1 MRIKMENT
9 MKKISEIISSNVI
22 SLYEGEELGYAYNIA
37 FDYKTKKCKYLYIL
51 NEEENLINI
60 AKFCDIYKIGID
72 CIYIKNSSLIELEN
86 NNECDLTRCKS
97 PLNLKIYDACG
108 KYLGVCHDIEID
120 DNNSI
125 ISLILNEEKK
135 IEADKII
142 NIGSVIIVG
151 DKKIS
156 LSKFKPDKLIKIAK
170 TPREE
175 KVAILDKEVEPIPKA
190 KDSTPQNK
198 IITDSRFLMGRKIIQ
213 DVIAFNGEMIAR
225 CGTTINKDILNK
237 ASLYGKLIE
246 IARFSTNK

>member
-1 MRIKMENT
+1 

-22 SLYEGEELGYAYNIA
+22 SLYEGEELGYVHNIA

-51 NEEENLINI
+51 NEEENLINV

-86 NNECDLTRCKS
+86 NHERDLSKCKS
-97 PLNLKIYDACG
+97 PLNLKIYDTSG

-125 ISLILNEEKK
+125 ISLILDEEKK
-135 IEADKII
+135 IDADNII
-142 NIGSVIIVG
+142 NIGSVIIIG
-151 DKKIS
+151 EKKIA
-156 LSKFKPDKLIKIAK
+156 LSKFKPDKSIKVAK
-170 TPREE
+170 KPSNE
-175 KVAILDKEVEPIPKA
+175 KVVILDKEVEPIPKA
-190 KDSTPQNK
+190 KDITPQNK

-213 DVIAFNGEMIAR
+213 DIIAFNGEMIAR

-246 IARFSTNK
+246 VARFSTNK

>member
-1 MRIKMENT
+1 

-37 FDYKTKKCKYLYIL
+37 FDYKTKRCKYLYIL
-51 NEEENLINI
+51 NEEENLINV
-60 AKFCDIYKIGID
+60 ARFCDIYKIGID

-86 NNECDLTRCKS
+86 NHECDLSKCKS
-97 PLNLKIYDACG
+97 PLNLKIYDTSG

-125 ISLILNEEKK
+125 ISLILDEEKK
-135 IEADKII
+135 IEAGNII
-142 NIGSVIIVG
+142 NIGSVIITG
-151 DKKIS
+151 EKKIA
-156 LSKFKPDKLIKIAK
+156 LSKFKPDKLIKVAK
-170 TPREE
+170 SPTDK
-175 KVAILDKEVEPIPKA
+175 KVVILDKEVAPAPKT
-190 KDSTPQNK
+190 KDSTQQNK

-213 DVIAFNGEMIAR
+213 DIIAFNGEMIAR

-246 IARFSTNK
+246 VARFSTNK